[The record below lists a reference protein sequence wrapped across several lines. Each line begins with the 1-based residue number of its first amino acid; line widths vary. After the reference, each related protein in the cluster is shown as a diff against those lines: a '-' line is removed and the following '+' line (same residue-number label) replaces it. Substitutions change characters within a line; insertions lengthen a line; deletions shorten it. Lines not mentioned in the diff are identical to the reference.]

1 MYTELKQKVYDSML
15 AHREEICAL
24 ADAIGA
30 EPELGF
36 KEEKTAKKIADF
48 FAKHNIPYTSGLAI
62 TGVKGV
68 LHGKS
73 AKRRIAV
80 LGELDAVPCPNHP
93 LASKETGAAHAC
105 GHNVQLAIMAAC
117 AVGLQESGILR
128 ELDGDVVPFAVPAEE
143 YVEIS
148 YRNQLRDQGK
158 LHYFCGKEELIRIG
172 AFDDIDISMM
182 MHASMS
188 GDGKRVI
195 DTGGTSNGFIGK
207 LIRFQGK
214 AAHAAAAPHD
224 GVNALNAAMLAIQA
238 VNALRENFREED
250 YVRFHPIITKGGDS
264 VNVVPS
270 DVRMES
276 YVRAKTVQAMIE
288 TNQKINQAIKY
299 AAMAVGAEAEIQDLP
314 GQLPMIN
321 DQKLNAVYE
330 ANVKKR
336 LGENAIIHLGHLAGS
351 TDMGDLAHIMPVIH
365 PWFGGGTTGIVH
377 SADFRV
383 TDPEMAYFLSAATM
397 TDTIIDLLAD
407 GAAGAENILRD
418 YQPCMTKEAY
428 LGYLASVK

>member
-1 MYTELKQKVYDSML
+1 MYTELKQKIYDSML
-15 AHREEICAL
+15 ANHEEICAL
-24 ADAIGA
+24 ADAIAA

-48 FAKHNIPYTSGLAI
+48 FAKHAIPYTNRLAI
-62 TGVKGV
+62 TGVKGM

-73 AKRRIAV
+73 SKRRIAI

-105 GHNVQLAIMAAC
+105 GHNIQLAIMAAC
-117 AVGLQESGILR
+117 AVGLKESGVLN
-128 ELDGDVVPFAVPAEE
+128 ELDGDVIPFAVPAEE

-158 LHYFCGKEELIRIG
+158 LHYLCGKEELIHIG
-172 AFDDIDISMM
+172 AFDDIDMSMM

-188 GDGKRVI
+188 GNGKRVI

-207 LIRFQGK
+207 LIRFKGK
-214 AAHAAAAPHD
+214 AAHAAASPHD
-224 GVNALNAAMLAIQA
+224 GVNALNAAMLAINA
-238 VNALRENFREED
+238 VNALRETFREED

-264 VNVVPS
+264 VNVVPAN
-270 DVRMES
+270 VHMES

-288 TNQKINQAIKY
+288 TNKKINKAIKY
-299 AAMAVGAEAEIQDLP
+299 AAMSVGAEAEIQDLP

-321 DQKLNAVYE
+321 DRQLNVVYE
-330 ANVKKR
+330 ANVKAR
-336 LGENAIIHLGHLAGS
+336 LGENAIIHLGHQAGS

-377 SADFRV
+377 SADFKV

-407 GAAGAENILRD
+407 GAVGAENILRD
-418 YQPCMTKEAY
+418 YQPRMTKEEYLKY
-428 LGYLASVK
+428 LGAIR